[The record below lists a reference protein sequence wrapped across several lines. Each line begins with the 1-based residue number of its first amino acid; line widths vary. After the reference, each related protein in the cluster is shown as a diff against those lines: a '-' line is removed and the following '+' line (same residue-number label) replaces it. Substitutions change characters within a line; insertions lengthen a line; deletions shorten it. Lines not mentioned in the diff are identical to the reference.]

1 MIRRLAAT
9 AAAAVA
15 LIATG
20 TAAASTASADTAP
33 ASSVPTHLR
42 VIGTSGGEPIL
53 AWDAPASGPVTRYKL
68 HFDNGV
74 GHYSSTTTSAVGGYF
89 YQLCIS
95 HGTHSVWVGV
105 GNALVGSAPLQVTL

>member
-1 MIRRLAAT
+1 MILRLAAT

-15 LIATG
+15 MIATG
-20 TAAASTASADTAP
+20 TAAASTASANTAP
-33 ASSVPTHLR
+33 ASTVPTNLR
-42 VIGTSGGEPIL
+42 VVGTSGGEPIL

-74 GHYSSTTTSAVGGYF
+74 GHYSGTTTSVVGNYF

-105 GNALVGSAPLQVTL
+105 GNALAGSVPLQVVL